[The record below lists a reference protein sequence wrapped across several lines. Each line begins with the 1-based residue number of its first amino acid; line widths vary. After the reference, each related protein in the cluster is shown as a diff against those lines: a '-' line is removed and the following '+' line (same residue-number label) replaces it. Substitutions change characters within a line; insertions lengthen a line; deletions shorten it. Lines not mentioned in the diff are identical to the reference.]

1 MRKKLLFLVNPKA
14 GQLEIRTNLLEIIDV
29 FTAGGYDVT
38 VHTTQCQGDLTD
50 WIAQYGGQFDRIVC
64 AGGDG
69 SLNEAV
75 SGLMLLENRPALGYI
90 PGGTVNDVAHTLG
103 ISREPVK
110 AARDMIDGVPQA
122 IDVGNFCGDRWFTYV
137 AGFGAFTDVSY
148 ETPQSEKRLLGRL
161 AYLLNGAKTLDK
173 IRPIPMRMQV
183 GDRVIE
189 DEVLLGLV
197 CSTTSVGGFRPKTS
211 LLKGV
216 SLDDGLF
223 EVIVVKK
230 IASIQDL
237 NGISILLTKGEFDPK
252 YFHTFQTHRIRF
264 EFPTPVKW
272 TLDGEFGGALQSVE
286 IQNAYRA
293 IEILSPLK
301 DETRF

>member
-1 MRKKLLFLVNPKA
+1 MRKKMLFLVNPKA
-14 GQLEIRTNLLEIIDV
+14 GQTELRANLMEIIDI
-29 FTAGGYDVT
+29 FTAGGCDVT
-38 VHTTQCQGDLTD
+38 VHTTQSQGDLTD
-50 WIAQYGGQFDRIVC
+50 WIARYGGEFDRIVC

-69 SLNEAV
+69 TLNEAV
-75 SGLMLLENRPALGYI
+75 SGLMQLENRPALGYI

-110 AARDMIDGVPQA
+110 AAREIISGVPQT
-122 IDVGNFCGDRWFTYV
+122 IDVGNFCGDRLFTYV

-197 CSTTSVGGFRPKTS
+197 CSTTSVGGFRPKTT
-211 LLKGV
+211 LLKGA
-216 SLDDGLF
+216 SLNDGLF

-230 IASIQDL
+230 IASLQDL
-237 NGISILLTKGEFDPK
+237 NGISILLTRGEFDPK
-252 YFHTFQTHRIRF
+252 YFHTFQTDRIRF
-264 EFPTPVKW
+264 EFPAPVKW
-272 TLDGEFGGALQSVE
+272 TLDGEFGGSRQSVE
-286 IQNAYRA
+286 IQNTRRA
-293 IEILSPLK
+293 VEILVPSGL
-301 DETRF
+301 

>member
-1 MRKKLLFLVNPKA
+1 MRKKMLFLVNPKA
-14 GQLEIRTNLLEIIDV
+14 GQTELRTNLLEIIDV

-38 VHTTQCQGDLTD
+38 VHTTQSQGDLTN
-50 WIAQYGGQFDRIVC
+50 WIAQYGEQFDRIVC

-69 SLNEAV
+69 TLNEAV
-75 SGLMLLENRPALGYI
+75 TGLMRLENRPALGYI

-103 ISREPVK
+103 ISRETVK
-110 AARDMIDGVPQA
+110 AAQDIICGVPQA
-122 IDVGNFCGDRWFTYV
+122 IDVGSFCKDRWFTYV

-183 GDRVIE
+183 GDRIIE
-189 DEVLLGLV
+189 EEVLLGLV
-197 CSTTSVGGFRPKTS
+197 CSTTSVAGFHPKMS
-211 LLKGV
+211 LMKGV
-216 SLDDGLF
+216 SLNDGLF
-223 EVIVVKK
+223 EVIVVKN

-237 NGISILLTKGEFDPK
+237 NGIGTLLTKREFDLK
-252 YFHTFQTHRIRF
+252 YFHTFQTDRIRF

-272 TLDGEFGGALQSVE
+272 TLDGEFGGEHRQVE
-286 IQNAYRA
+286 IENNRQAVS
-293 IEILSPLK
+293 IMVK
-301 DETRF
+301 DFS